1 MHNFTPLFVRQ
12 WQSRHLEAK
21 REHGAWD
28 TGPRNDRTHC
38 RSNCYPL
45 LHAYWYLR
53 MDMQVC
59 MCAPCIVAYMYVC
72 FCVHSCGHLCSGC
85 CCSDCCFLC
94 HAVRPLRSNYFNKF
108 KPQRN
113 NKQFVF
119 RLKCNFHN
127 FLYKAGT
134 VPFVP
139 YSLHPSPKPHPP
151 PPPLTPARALNYYLF
166 YLFDC
171 LVRINISQGFS
182 YRSIVPALVFLMYVL
197 AGIYHAFPNLL
208 IYVSY
213 YIYVCVCVWK
223 CFIVIKSRAFSVIK
237 RTFVS
242 HLSGKFS
249 SSIAEHKPNRSNSS
263 DCIISWG
270 K

>member
-1 MHNFTPLFVRQ
+1 MQHILLETDYMHNFTPLFVRQ
-12 WQSRHLEAK
+12 WQPRSRIGDKEAK
-21 REHGAWD
+21 REHAAWN

-45 LHAYWYLR
+45 LHAYWNLH
-53 MDMQVC
+53 MDMKVC
-59 MCAPCIVAYMYVC
+59 MCASCIVAYMYVL

-139 YSLHPSPKPHPP
+139 YSPHSFHTHTHHTTTYPRQSPQ
-151 PPPLTPARALNYYLF
+151 L
-166 YLFDC
+166 
-171 LVRINISQGFS
+171 
-182 YRSIVPALVFLMYVL
+182 
-197 AGIYHAFPNLL
+197 LL
-208 IYVSY
+208 IL
-213 YIYVCVCVWK
+213 
-223 CFIVIKSRAFSVIK
+223 FIRLPRA
-237 RTFVS
+237 
-242 HLSGKFS
+242 H
-249 SSIAEHKPNRSNSS
+249 
-263 DCIISWG
+263 
-270 K
+270 

>member
-12 WQSRHLEAK
+12 WQPRCRIGDKEAKSRHA
-21 REHGAWD
+21 AWN

-45 LHAYWYLR
+45 LHAYWYLH

-59 MCAPCIVAYMYVC
+59 MCASCIVAYMYVL

-139 YSLHPSPKPHPP
+139 YSPHSFHTHTHHHNHLPP
-151 PPPLTPARALNYYLF
+151 PEPSITTYFIYSTASCALIFHKVFTTVQLF
-166 YLFDC
+166 PRWF
-171 LVRINISQGFS
+171 FS
-182 YRSIVPALVFLMYVL
+182 CMCWQAFIMHFP
-197 AGIYHAFPNLL
+197 IYF
-208 IYVSY
+208 YM
-213 YIYVCVCVWK
+213 
-223 CFIVIKSRAFSVIK
+223 
-237 RTFVS
+237 
-242 HLSGKFS
+242 
-249 SSIAEHKPNRSNSS
+249 
-263 DCIISWG
+263 
-270 K
+270 

>member
-12 WQSRHLEAK
+12 WQPRSSMSP
-21 REHGAWD
+21 HGSEEGAGRRGIRDQGTTGHIAAAIVTHFCMRIGICAW
-28 TGPRNDRTHC
+28 TCKYACVLHV
-38 RSNCYPL
+38 L
-45 LHAYWYLR
+45 LHI
-53 MDMQVC
+53 C
-59 MCAPCIVAYMYVC
+59 MYVY

-94 HAVRPLRSNYFNKF
+94 HAVHPLRSNYFNKF

-139 YSLHPSPKPHPP
+139 YSPHPSPQPHP

-213 YIYVCVCVWK
+213 YIYMCVYGNVLLLLR
-223 CFIVIKSRAFSVIK
+223 V
-237 RTFVS
+237 
-242 HLSGKFS
+242 
-249 SSIAEHKPNRSNSS
+249 EHFL
-263 DCIISWG
+263 
-270 K
+270 